1 MADCGSPPVSVF
13 SKHLGGENVE
23 EEEWVEEEQWVEEE
37 EGLIEGEEVI
47 EYSEEEEEV
56 EEEDIEDDMRKE
68 QEKTS
73 SLISEVTK
81 WEKMRQ
87 AGQKLSEGAL
97 TKDTIDS
104 YRR

>member
-1 MADCGSPPVSVF
+1 
-13 SKHLGGENVE
+13 
-23 EEEWVEEEQWVEEE
+23 
-37 EGLIEGEEVI
+37 VI
-47 EYSEEEEEV
+47 EYSEEV
-56 EEEDIEDDMRKE
+56 EEEEIEDDIRKE

-87 AGQKLSEGAL
+87 AGRKLSEGAL

-104 YRR
+104 YKR